1 MEIILKN
8 KKYIFIPT
16 TFLSITS
23 IILVITF
30 YILDYKIEF
39 NIKKEQQMGFFENNL
54 KENAL
59 LVYKDR
65 PIYVIKEE
73 DINFLQEKLN
83 QGYINY
89 NGEEKKFIYIDNRN
103 NCDKIEKDGVLQ
115 YADAD
120 NKVLYKHYNCIPQT
134 QKIKK
139 MDE

>member
-1 MEIILKN
+1 MEMILKN

-73 DINFLQEKLN
+73 DVNFLQEKL
-83 QGYINY
+83 
-89 NGEEKKFIYIDNRN
+89 KFVV
-103 NCDKIEKDGVLQ
+103 EL
-115 YADAD
+115 
-120 NKVLYKHYNCIPQT
+120 
-134 QKIKK
+134 IKK
-139 MDE
+139 EKLEF